1 MRKTMADQSKGEDP
15 SAWCRPLLDGNVLA
29 LLICDAA
36 TREILEANDL
46 ALACLGRARAALAGV
61 RLPDLYD
68 PVDADAEALV
78 ADARRLRRPDGTS
91 RHVIERHCAPC
102 SWGAPARCARL
113 VLLEDVSGQAQSE
126 ARWRATIDEL
136 QRAHALARIG
146 TWAWNATTDVH
157 HTDTPHGHRLLGLR
171 DGDVPL
177 TLEDVTA
184 LIHPDDRDAV
194 MRSRDRALRDPA
206 CHHDV
211 EFRLVRPDGVLRWV
225 RAIAE
230 VQRDAAG
237 RPVRMF
243 GLVQDMTDR
252 RLPDDRVRRLA
263 YYDAVTGL
271 PNRNLFEQSC
281 ADRIER
287 LADGGSLACMIVD
300 LVRFRDVNY
309 ALTHSSGD
317 VLLGLVAER
326 LTALV
331 GQAGLVAHVDARFP
345 ILLHDVDEEGAR
357 QWAHAVH
364 RAFEAPFAVA
374 GISYELGARIGI
386 ALAPSDGGDDNT
398 LLRKADVALYQ
409 ASSAG
414 RNLAVYASGDDP
426 HTPGRLALIGDFRAA
441 IESRQIRLFC
451 QPKVDLKRGEI
462 VGVEALVRWVH
473 PDKGIIGPE
482 VFMPLIESTELVHV
496 LTRHM
501 LASAVAQCEE
511 WRRQGVHLP
520 VAVNLSARDLAALTL
535 SDHLEA
541 LMDAHR
547 ACSGMIGLEMTE
559 SSLMQDPDASIA
571 ELERLSRMGFRLYV
585 DDFGTGYSS
594 LSYLSRLPVDVIK
607 IDHGF
612 TMKMIRDRR
621 AAAIV
626 KSTIHLAHDLGM
638 TVVAEGVSERPIW
651 DALCALGC
659 DEAQGYHIAMPMPA
673 ADVLA
678 WARQSPYAL
687 LAATGEQQAALA

>member
-1 MRKTMADQSKGEDP
+1 MADQSRSEDP
-15 SAWCRPLLDGNVLA
+15 TAWYRPLFEGNVLS
-29 LLICDAA
+29 LLICDA
-36 TREILEANDL
+36 TTQEILEANDA
-46 ALACLGRARAALAGV
+46 ALACLGRGRPALAGA

-68 PVDADAEALV
+68 VAEAG
-78 ADARRLRRPDGTS
+78 AGMASGSARRISLPDGS
-91 RHVIERHCAPC
+91 ARHVLEQHCAPC
-102 SWGAPARCARL
+102 VAGHPARPARL
-113 VLLEDVSGQAQSE
+113 IVLQDVSVYAQTE
-126 ARWRATIDEL
+126 ARARLGMDEL

-146 TWAWNATTDVH
+146 TWVWDAA
-157 HTDTPHGHRLLGLR
+157 TDTYHTETPRGYRVLGPRNGEPLLSL
-171 DGDVPL
+171 GDV
-177 TLEDVTA
+177 VA
-184 LIHPDDRDAV
+184 LIHPDDREAV
-194 MRSRDRALRDPA
+194 KRSRERALRDQA
-206 CHHDV
+206 YNHDV
-211 EFRLVRPDGVLRWV
+211 EFRIIRPDGVLRWL
-225 RAIAE
+225 RATAE

-237 RPVRMF
+237 QPLRMF
-243 GLVQDMTDR
+243 GLVQDVSDR
-252 RLPDDRVRRLA
+252 RMPDDRVRRLA
-263 YYDAVTGL
+263 YYDSVTGL

-281 ADRIER
+281 TDR
-287 LADGGSLACMIVD
+287 LARLRDGGTLACMIVD

-326 LTALV
+326 LSALV
-331 GQAGLVAHVDARFP
+331 GPAGLVAHVDARFP
-345 ILLHDVDEEGAR
+345 ILLPDVDENGAR
-357 QWAHAVH
+357 RWAHAIH

-386 ALAPSDGGDDNT
+386 ALAPSHGGDDHT

-409 ASSAG
+409 ATSAG
-414 RNLAVYASGDDP
+414 RNVAVYASGHDP

-501 LASAVAQCEE
+501 LASAVTQCEE
-511 WRRQGVHLP
+511 WRSQGVHLP
-520 VAVNLSARDLAALTL
+520 IAVNLSARDLAALTL

-541 LMDAHR
+541 LMDAHQS
-547 ACSGMIGLEMTE
+547 CNGMIGLEVTE

-571 ELERLSRMGFRLYV
+571 ELERLSGMGFRLYV

-612 TMKMIRDRR
+612 TMKMIKDRR

-638 TVVAEGVSERPIW
+638 TVVAEGVSERAIW
-651 DALCALGC
+651 DALCVLGC
-659 DEAQGYHIAMPMPA
+659 DEAQGYYIAPPLPA
-673 ADVLA
+673 AEVLA

-687 LAATGEQQAALA
+687 LAAATEPQAALV